1 MRQLLIVLI
10 AFTMLSCNKTNEQ
23 LSSGFWIFES
33 FDNRET
39 GEQEIDTAR
48 HQLIVISFN
57 ESGEIT
63 INAIVNDCGG
73 TYKVSNCFEVKELA
87 CTKMASVDSLD
98 NVLENRF
105 LEALTNSQTLH
116 INNDKLSI
124 QYNIDGD
131 DKNELVFSKNNCA
144 C

>member
-1 MRQLLIVLI
+1 M
-10 AFTMLSCNKTNEQ
+10 
-23 LSSGFWIFES
+23 
-33 FDNRET
+33 
-39 GEQEIDTAR
+39 
-48 HQLIVISFN
+48 
-57 ESGEIT
+57 
-63 INAIVNDCGG
+63 
-73 TYKVSNCFEVKELA
+73 SNGFEVKELA